1 MKFKLFLLS
10 FFTLCICS
18 FSVLPAFALSLSSSD
33 DVSSVS
39 DSVGFFNKYQH
50 YDMTISINANVS
62 LSAVYRV
69 DSGGYG
75 VTHSLYTYLNSNIG
89 ETFAFQNGFKP
100 FFRELNVPL
109 SSTFI
114 LSSVSEGWDSG
125 TSYCDLTISYTCSG
139 SFDISSLYTSFALF
153 DSVYN
158 SNGYNHIE
166 LALDFQQF
174 YFQGNDYNNVA
185 LRSVVVGSSSSN
197 KFSLSFSVDSSS
209 VFSIKSFAISMPV
222 GFGDEDIY
230 SSGVVGSSSYGVNL
244 VGENVNSSFASS
256 NSFSST
262 LFTFDS
268 SYKISQF
275 TFKVELP
282 SLNVSKS
289 DFDYPLSLLFDFG
302 FFNTYPD
309 TSSGGIVDSVA
320 VGSSP
325 DYLSCFW
332 YDIPCHLGNAILYLL
347 YEFPIT
353 KQLFTLFSSVIVFIS
368 QFFSLITSFSGLGVL
383 YSFVC
388 VLLVFFV
395 VKFFVH

>member
-10 FFTLCICS
+10 FLTLCVCS
-18 FSVLPAFALSLSSSD
+18 FSVLPVFALSLSSSD

-39 DSVGFFNKYQH
+39 DSVGFFNKYQQ
-50 YDMTISINANVS
+50 YDMTIVINANVS

-75 VTHSLYTYLNSNIG
+75 VTHALYTYLNSNIG
-89 ETFAFQNGFKP
+89 ETFSFQNGFKP
-100 FFRELNVPL
+100 LFRELNVPL
-109 SSTFI
+109 SSTFV

-125 TSYCDLTISYTCSG
+125 MSYCDLTISYTCSG

-153 DSVYN
+153 NSVYN

-185 LRSVVVGSSSSN
+185 LRSVVVGSGSSN
-197 KFSLSFSVDSSS
+197 VFRLSFSVDSSS
-209 VFSIKSFAISMPV
+209 LFSAKSFVVCLPV
-222 GFGDEDIY
+222 GFGDEDIFT
-230 SSGVVGSSSYGVNL
+230 SGVVGSSSYGLSL
-244 VGENVNSSFASS
+244 VGENVNS
-256 NSFSST
+256 NFSSSVSFNSA
-262 LFTFDS
+262 LFTFES
-268 SYKISQF
+268 PYKISQYSF
-275 TFKVELP
+275 NVGLS
-282 SLNVSKS
+282 SLNVSKIE
-289 DFDYPLSLLFDFG
+289 FDYPVSVLFDFS
-302 FFNTYPD
+302 FFNSYAD
-309 TSSGGIVDSVA
+309 SSLGGLVDSVA
-320 VGSSP
+320 VNSSP
-325 DYLSCFW
+325 DYLTCSW

-388 VLLVFFV
+388 VLLIFFV
-395 VKFFVH
+395 VKFFVR